1 MSDILRNDKTN
12 QTKSRILMEKKT
24 QVEVRKDFTRRKD
37 FHYCAIF
44 PRSTAATE
52 ESQHGI
58 SLNIVI

>member
-1 MSDILRNDKTN
+1 M
-12 QTKSRILMEKKT
+12 KSRILMEKKT
-24 QVEVRKDFTRRKD
+24 LVEVRKDFTRRKYS
-37 FHYCAIF
+37 HYCAIF